1 MSCPQPEPTG
11 EPARTRRSPNRQAR
25 YAIAAIVLMGFGA
38 ACSARLPAPA
48 GTFIEE
54 FEGFPIYH
62 GEPERPYEVLGHVY
76 SAEAAARG
84 VSPMKRESVA
94 EARRRGADAI
104 IVGVVFDG
112 PGATRPGQPGT
123 AEPTGTLGKWKLA
136 VAIAWK

>member
-1 MSCPQPEPTG
+1 
-11 EPARTRRSPNRQAR
+11 
-25 YAIAAIVLMGFGA
+25 MGFSI
-38 ACSARLPAPA
+38 ACSARSPAPA

-62 GEPERPYEVLGHVY
+62 GEPERSYEVLGHVY

-94 EARRRGADAI
+94 EARRLGADAI
-104 IVGVVFDG
+104 IVGVVFDDHG
-112 PGATRPGQPGT
+112 TTRPGQPQT
-123 AEPTGTLGKWKLA
+123 AEPTGTLGKWRLA

>member
-1 MSCPQPEPTG
+1 MRCPQPEPKG
-11 EPARTRRSPNRQAR
+11 EQAGTRCGRNRPVR
-25 YAIAAIVLMGFGA
+25 YAIAAIVFIGLGA
-38 ACSARLPAPA
+38 ACSTRSTAPA

-54 FEGFPIYH
+54 FEGFPIYY

-76 SAEAAARG
+76 SPEAAARG

-104 IVGVVFDG
+104 IVGVIFDDSEASK
-112 PGATRPGQPGT
+112 PVRPGT
-123 AEPTGTLGKWKLA
+123 AEPTGTLGKWRLA